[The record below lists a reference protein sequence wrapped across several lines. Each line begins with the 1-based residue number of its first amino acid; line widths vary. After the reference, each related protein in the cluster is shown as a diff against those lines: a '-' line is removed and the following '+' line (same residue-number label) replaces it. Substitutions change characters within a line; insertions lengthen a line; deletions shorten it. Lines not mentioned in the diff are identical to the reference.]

1 MIEEEEAERQRKASV
16 KTIPLK
22 ELEVGGIYE
31 TTEKDIY
38 VYLGNRKMTFKADN
52 DVIDKKEG
60 NCFVYVSYIPGK
72 TPDEYVLERILDIDT
87 YWCQHNIKVLKGN
100 KKLTKMIGKVDL
112 EFPLIKTGSGGY
124 RWNTKKFELTID

>member
-1 MIEEEEAERQRKASV
+1 MIEEEEAERQRKASM

-38 VYLGNRKMTFKADN
+38 VYLGNRKMTFKVDN
-52 DVIDKKEG
+52 NVIDKKAG

-72 TPDEYVLERILDIDT
+72 TADEYVLERILDIDT
-87 YWCQHNIKVLKGN
+87 YWHKHNIKVLKGN

-112 EFPLIKTGSGGY
+112 EFPLSKKGTGGY
-124 RWNTKKFELTID
+124 RWDIKRYELTID